1 VAKLTL
7 ISGEEEFLVERT
19 ALQEATSSLSK
30 AVYQF
35 KLPNQLSSYLQESS
49 MIPKDGCPRVFIL
62 WGADDVPILSS
73 FDDDVIVVSK
83 KKLSHAS
90 CCKSYDFPKLK
101 SFDDKNEYL
110 GWIIKEGE
118 NFNIDL
124 ARVAVGL
131 FVNSRKS
138 LRKIFSEIRK
148 ISVLV
153 PSGVVTP
160 EDVKAVLCFSA
171 ELTPKEVL
179 DAICEGRSV
188 KALAFLDKL
197 QENNDETGWVIAFL
211 QRHVIQML
219 LIERLR
225 SSGLSGQEISEKI
238 GVHPFVYRKMVEPK
252 VGLWDQSSLLRS
264 LDTLCNADLLHKIGN
279 SSAELILE
287 AEIVRLSEEA
297 LNDKRGRS

>member
-1 VAKLTL
+1 MAKLTL
-7 ISGEEEFLVERT
+7 ISGEEEFLVER
-19 ALQEATSSLSK
+19 AAFQEAASSLAK
-30 AVYQF
+30 TVYQF
-35 KLPNQLSSYLQESS
+35 KLPSQLSNYLQESS
-49 MIPKDGCPRVFIL
+49 TIPKDNLSRVFIL
-62 WGADDVPILSS
+62 WGADDVPLLSS

-90 CCKSYDFPKLK
+90 CRKSYDFPKLK

-179 DAICEGRSV
+179 DAVCEGRPV
-188 KALAFLDKL
+188 KAFAFLDKL

-211 QRHVIQML
+211 QRHIIQML

-225 SSGLSGQEISEKI
+225 SSGLSGQEIAEKI

-252 VGLWDQSSLLRS
+252 VGLWSQDSLLKS
-264 LDTLCNADLLHKIGN
+264 LDTLCNADLLHKVGN
-279 SSAELILE
+279 SSAGLMLE